1 MQTEEITFALKDERT
16 KEIRVYCFVCTGNTC
31 RSPMAAALLNHYGAA
46 HGIFAFSRGIAA
58 IPGMPIS
65 ENAVKALGSEGILPE
80 GRNDYTRHRAMQFQK
95 EDFDMCDGVFAIS
108 PSHAEALMLAF
119 REYAGKIRVLGDIS
133 DPFGGDEEIYKGCLA
148 DIRAA
153 LAVHF
158 PYLFEHDADPES

>member
-46 HGIFAFSRGIAA
+46 HGIFACSRGIAA

-65 ENAVKALGSEGILPE
+65 ENAVKALESEGILPE
-80 GRNDYTRHRAMQFQK
+80 GRNDYTRHRAVQFQK

-108 PSHAEALMLAF
+108 PSHAQALMMAF
-119 REYAGKIRVLGDIS
+119 PEYAGKIRVLGDIA
-133 DPFGGDEEIYKGCLA
+133 DPFGGDEKTYKDCLA

-158 PYLFEHDADPES
+158 PYLFTNDANSES